1 MKKTAVS
8 YLNTYYMI
16 ADFLTK
22 TVTHEK
28 LLWTLGK
35 INVMDVN
42 LIEIKNQDIIY
53 NNNTRR
59 KGSEGR

>member
-1 MKKTAVS
+1 
-8 YLNTYYMI
+8 MI

-22 TVTHEK
+22 TVTHKK

-42 LIEIKNQDIIY
+42 LIEIKKQGTIY

-59 KGSEGR
+59 RGSEDL